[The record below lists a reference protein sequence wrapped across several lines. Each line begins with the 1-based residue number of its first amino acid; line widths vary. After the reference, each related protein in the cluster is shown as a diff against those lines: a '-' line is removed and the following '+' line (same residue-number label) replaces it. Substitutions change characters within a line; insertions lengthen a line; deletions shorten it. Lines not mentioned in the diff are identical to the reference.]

1 MHISAILLLNL
12 KGDVIISRF
21 YRNDVSEQAANNF
34 RLKVIAAKEAGQ
46 MPPVTLIDKN
56 SFLYLRHSNV
66 YFVGVTSGNVN
77 PALVFQFLKD
87 LVSIFSSYFDKPRKV
102 FDEASLRNN
111 FTLVYELLDEVI
123 DFGYPQTT
131 AIDLLQLHINTG
143 KMKKKL
149 AAKQATLDTKDLT
162 GAVDWRRD
170 GIVHKKNECFIDV
183 VEKIELLLSQT
194 GDVLRNEVHGE
205 VQMRTF
211 LSGMPECKFGLND
224 KISMENDMKAGKMRA
239 RGGKKPAVS
248 LADCTFHRCVRLG
261 KFEDDRSITFI
272 PPDGKFVLMNYR
284 ITKNIRN
291 PFRILPVIQEVGG
304 SRLQVNIKI
313 SGDFDPKLFATK
325 VVFEIPMP
333 PNTAICKVKTQAGR
347 AKHDVTKKAIV
358 WKIRKFPGMSE
369 FKLSATAD
377 LMSSTNNKEWV
388 RPPISAQ
395 FQINMFTGSGL
406 QVRFLKVYEKS
417 GYQSSKWVRYLSKA
431 ASYKLRLSS

>member
-1 MHISAILLLNL
+1 MHISAILLLNT
-12 KGDVIISRF
+12 KGDVIISRT

-87 LVSIFSSYFDKPRKV
+87 LVKIFSAYFDKPKKI
-102 FDEASLRNN
+102 FNESALRNN

-131 AIDLLQLHINTG
+131 AVDLLQLHINTG

-149 AAKQATLDTKDLT
+149 AKSTATLDTKDLT

-170 GIVHKKNECFIDV
+170 GIIHKKNEVFIDV
-183 VEKIELLLSQT
+183 VEKVELLLST
-194 GDVLRNEVHGE
+194 NGDVLRNEVHGE

-224 KISMENDMKAGKMRA
+224 KVSMDNDVRAGKVRA
-239 RGGKKPAVS
+239 TAKNKPSVS

-272 PPDGKFVLMNYR
+272 PPDGKFVLMKYR

-291 PFRILPVIQEVGG
+291 PFRIIPVIEEIGG
-304 SRLQVNIKI
+304 SRMQINIKVTANY
-313 SGDFDPKLFATK
+313 SDKLFAQK
-325 VVFEIPMP
+325 VVFKIPMP
-333 PNTAICKVKTQAGR
+333 PNTAICKTKVSGGR
-347 AKHDVTKKAIV
+347 AKHDGTQHAIV
-358 WKIRKFPGMSE
+358 WKIRKFTGQAE
-369 FKLSATAD
+369 FKLTAKAD
-377 LMSSTNNKEWV
+377 LMSSTNKKAWV
-388 RPPISAQ
+388 RPPISAEY
-395 FQINMFTGSGL
+395 QIPMFTASGL

-417 GYQSSKWVRYLSKA
+417 GYTSMKWVRYVSKA
-431 ASYKLRLSS
+431 ASYKLRI